1 MEQGQQIEALSG
13 REIEALGSA
22 AAWYANYHARI
33 ITQRADDRSAY
44 ALAQRERYLALLSGL
59 EKLGIAVR
67 NPLANGAAEVHREA
81 A

>member
-1 MEQGQQIEALSG
+1 MAEGIDALSD
-13 REIEALGSA
+13 REIEALRSA

-44 ALAQRERYLALLSGL
+44 SLAQRERYLALLSGL

-67 NPLANGAAEVHREA
+67 NPLASDTAEVDREA

>member
-1 MEQGQQIEALSG
+1 MEQDQAAEALSA

-33 ITQRADDRSAY
+33 ITEHADDRSAY

-59 EKLGIAVR
+59 EKLGLPVR
-67 NPLANGAAEVHREA
+67 NPLAQGDTEAEPKAA
-81 A
+81 